1 VREMEFLPSWYR
13 VVRRQRIAV
22 IVQAWATVGLLVVL
36 LVTTG
41 LSKFRLINSKAE
53 LSNVR
58 QQMAVT
64 QKDLD
69 ELESM
74 KQLQRRWSEQGEVLA
89 KLGVSVE
96 STRLMGLLAQAT
108 PESIALIGLN
118 LQTEEKVE
126 TVKSVAAARAMK
138 DKEPSIDRKL
148 RVRVQ
153 GVAPS
158 DAEVADLMAKLGAV
172 VFLED
177 VSMSYS
183 KDADQN
189 GRAVRQFEVTFAMDL
204 NAPGSN

>member
-1 VREMEFLPSWYR
+1 MREMEFLPSWYR

-41 LSKFRLINSKAE
+41 LSKFRLINARAE

>member
-1 VREMEFLPSWYR
+1 MEFLPAWYR
-13 VVRRQRIAV
+13 AGRRRRVAVV
-22 IVQAWATVGLLVVL
+22 VQAWGTVALMLVL
-36 LVTTG
+36 LIYTG
-41 LSKFRLINSKAE
+41 VSRYRLIASRNE
-53 LSNVR
+53 LGELR
-58 QQMAVT
+58 RDMAVT

-69 ELESM
+69 ELNTM
-74 KQLQRRWSEQGEVLA
+74 KHLQRRWTEQGEVLS

-96 STRLMGLLAQAT
+96 STRLMSLLAQST
-108 PESIALIGLN
+108 PESVALIGLN

-126 TVKSVAAARAMK
+126 AIKSVAAARALK
-138 DKEPSIDRKL
+138 DKEPPINRKL
-148 RVRVQ
+148 RVSVQ

-172 VFLED
+172 TFLDD

>member
-1 VREMEFLPSWYR
+1 MREMEFLPSWYR

>member
-1 VREMEFLPSWYR
+1 MRNMEFLPSWYS

-22 IVQAWATVGLLVVL
+22 IVQAWATVALLLTL

-41 LSKFRLINSKAE
+41 VAKYRLISSRGE
-53 LSNVR
+53 LAGVKKE
-58 QQMAVT
+58 MAVT

-69 ELESM
+69 ELDSM
-74 KQLQRRWSEQGEVLA
+74 LQVQRRWTEQGQVLA

-96 STRLMGLLAQAT
+96 STRLMSLLAQAT
-108 PESIALIGLN
+108 PESVALIGLN
-118 LQTEEKVE
+118 LQTEEKAEPVR
-126 TVKSVAAARAMK
+126 TISAARAMK
-138 DKEPSIDRKL
+138 EPLIDRKL

-172 VFLED
+172 VFLDD